1 MVEEAKKYFQNKNNF
16 DKSGKAFDW
25 RKQANAMRVLNAY
38 EIKEKFYKARS
49 SVFSMGKLLFYTTP
63 CELFTE
69 YAKRINTSF
78 SQNPVID
85 VQLTNDYIGYLP
97 TIEAIKHG
105 GYSTEISSRAT
116 TSVGG
121 EVLIERVTEMLK
133 ELCNYIDIKEK

>member
-1 MVEEAKKYFQNKNNF
+1 MKFIFKFE
-16 DKSGKAFDW
+16 
-25 RKQANAMRVLNAY
+25 LNAY
-38 EIKEKFYKARS
+38 EIKEKFYNARS

-63 CELFTE
+63 CKLFTE

-121 EVLIERVTEMLK
+121 EVLIERITEMLK